1 MTEEDPAAPGDPTSV
16 PAGPRA
22 TDTAAPTPSTSL
34 LARAWA
40 ANRYPM
46 VTFVS
51 VAAVL
56 YATVALSA
64 RYLSRHEEYPIKE
77 PLSFRGA
84 GLLEGWVHFDGG
96 WYYSIVTNG
105 YFYKPG
111 GQSSIAFFPGY
122 PMLVGLA
129 SRVTGDV
136 YLAGIVV
143 TFLCGLGLSVVFYR
157 WCAQRS
163 SPHKAR
169 VALALLLV
177 FPYAWYL
184 YGAVYA
190 DALFV
195 LCAVG
200 AFYLIEKDRPILAG
214 VVAAVAT
221 ATRPVGIAMV
231 VGMVA
236 VLLEHRG
243 VIVIPWFD
251 RVREQGW
258 WRSFRAPSAGSSV
271 QPVDR
276 AGDLVGV
283 APGVTSGAIA
293 TGTATATIDAT
304 DAPAAVGSEASAT
317 GRTATAT
324 GGSQADPTN
333 EPRTRSLLGMQF
345 MLGRLRPA
353 DFGVLL
359 SLAGLLG
366 WVGYLWATFGDPALF
381 VEVQSAP
388 GWDQGQGPST
398 WFKEVWV
405 ARLGDFYGHVKN
417 GPTTWTLMTYTLGV
431 TFQAALVLLFLVLI
445 PAVVKRIGWGYAVY
459 VLALIAIPVIGSKD
473 WQGTGRYILGSFP
486 VFLAVAGWMID
497 GGHVWIRR
505 AWLVASAATLVFLTS
520 AFARGY
526 YLA

>member
-1 MTEEDPAAPGDPTSV
+1 MTEEDPAAPGDPTSS
-16 PAGPRA
+16 PAARPA
-22 TDTAAPTPSTSL
+22 TGAAPGPGPSS

-40 ANRYPM
+40 GARFPV
-46 VTFVS
+46 VTFTS
-51 VAAVL
+51 VAVVL
-56 YATVALSA
+56 YATVALST
-64 RYLSRHEEYPIKE
+64 RYLSLHEEYPIKE

-84 GLLEGWVHFDGG
+84 GLLEGWVRFDGG
-96 WYYSIVTNG
+96 WYHSIVTTG
-105 YFYKPG
+105 YYYKPG

-122 PMLVGLA
+122 PTLVGLV

-157 WCAQRS
+157 WCARRS

-184 YGAVYA
+184 YGAMYA

-214 VVAAVAT
+214 IVAAVAT

-251 RVREQGW
+251 RVREHGW
-258 WRSFRAPSAGSSV
+258 LRSFRARTPAADDGRPDPDRDLIGVGSTPAG
-271 QPVDR
+271 
-276 AGDLVGV
+276 A
-283 APGVTSGAIA
+283 AGAIA
-293 TGTATATIDAT
+293 SSASVTTS
-304 DAPAAVGSEASAT
+304 APVAGAAGAPVSSDGPVGSAEPASGAA
-317 GRTATAT
+317 GA
-324 GGSQADPTN
+324 
-333 EPRTRSLLGMQF
+333 PRTRSVLGVRVT
-345 MLGRLRPA
+345 LGRLRWA
-353 DFGVLL
+353 DAGVLL

-398 WFKEVWV
+398 WFKDVWV
-405 ARLGDFYGHVKN
+405 DRLGDFYGHVKN
-417 GPTTWTLMTYTLGV
+417 GPATWTLMTYTLGV
-431 TFQAALVLLFLVLI
+431 TFQAALVLTFLALV

-459 VLALIAIPVIGSKD
+459 VLALIAIPVLGSKD

-486 VFLAVAGWMID
+486 VFLAVAGWMVD

-505 AWLVASAATLVFLTS
+505 TWLAASAATLVFLTS
-520 AFARGY
+520 AYARGY

>member
-1 MTEEDPAAPGDPTSV
+1 MTEEDPATPGDPAST
-16 PAGPRA
+16 PAAPRA
-22 TDTAAPTPSTSL
+22 AVTAPAQGRSASP

-40 ANRYPM
+40 GARFPV
-46 VTFVS
+46 VTFTS
-51 VAAVL
+51 VAVVL
-56 YATVALSA
+56 YTTVALST
-64 RYLSRHEEYPIKE
+64 RYLSLHEEYPIKE

-84 GLLEGWVHFDGG
+84 GLLEGWVRFDGG
-96 WYYSIVTNG
+96 WYHSIVTNG
-105 YFYKPG
+105 YYYKPG

-122 PMLVGLA
+122 PTLVGLV

-163 SPHKAR
+163 SPHHAR

-184 YGAVYA
+184 YGAMYA

-200 AFYLIEKDRPILAG
+200 AFFLIEKDRPILAG
-214 VVAAVAT
+214 IVAAVAT

-251 RVREQGW
+251 RVREHGW
-258 WRSFRAPSAGSSV
+258 RRSFRAPPAHPDGVDADPGS
-271 QPVDR
+271 
-276 AGDLVGV
+276 DLVGV
-283 APGVTSGAIA
+283 GSARSGASAA
-293 TGTATATIDAT
+293 TVAASTDEPSAIGAAGAPPATRATT
-304 DAPAAVGSEASAT
+304 DGASGPGSA
-317 GRTATAT
+317 
-324 GGSQADPTN
+324 GS
-333 EPRTRSLLGMQF
+333 PRTRSVLGIRVT
-345 MLGRLRPA
+345 LGRLRPA
-353 DFGVLL
+353 DAGVLL

-366 WVGYLWATFGDPALF
+366 WVGYLWVTFGDPALF

-398 WFKEVWV
+398 WFKDVWV
-405 ARLGDFYGHVKN
+405 ERLGDFYGHVKN
-417 GPTTWTLMTYTLGV
+417 GPATWTLMTYTLGV
-431 TFQAALVLLFLVLI
+431 TFQAALVFAFLALI
-445 PAVVKRIGWGYAVY
+445 PAVVKRIGWGYATY
-459 VLALIAIPVIGSKD
+459 VLALIAIPVLGSKD

-486 VFLAVAGWMID
+486 VFLAVAGWMVD

-505 AWLVASAATLVFLTS
+505 TWLAASAVTLVFLTS
-520 AFARGY
+520 AYARGY